1 MDARCAD
8 LVNEAD
14 AACSTVIGEITT
26 RFNTLT
32 QEVIIEGEKQCDDT
46 KKLTVEMVKKG
57 AQSSYDMQLELGRQ
71 VAEKRC
77 LITRRDYKYFTFTWV
92 NIW

>member
-46 KKLTVEMVKKG
+46 KKLTVEMVKKT
-57 AQSSYDMQLELGRQ
+57 AQNNFEMLMELGRQ
-71 VAEKRC
+71 LAEKKFQKEVEDSKKPAA
-77 LITRRDYKYFTFTWV
+77 T
-92 NIW
+92 